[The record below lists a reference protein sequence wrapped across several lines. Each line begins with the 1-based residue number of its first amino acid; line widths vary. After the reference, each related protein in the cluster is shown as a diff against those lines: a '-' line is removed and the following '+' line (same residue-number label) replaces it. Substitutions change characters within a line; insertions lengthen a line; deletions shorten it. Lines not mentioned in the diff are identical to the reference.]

1 MLEQKIKEE
10 LGELL
15 VKKEYIT
22 RKQLEK
28 ALKKAE
34 EENKELDKAIVELG
48 YITEKEIYQIL
59 AEDLGFEFVD
69 LSEIELK
76 PDLAQFLPDNIAKRY
91 NAVPI
96 KFNGEKLVVAMVDP
110 LDTNAVDDIML
121 MTGLDVE
128 TVMATE
134 SDIRRAIN
142 RIYGSAEIAEADDI
156 SASIAEINIGEL
168 SNLEIG
174 ELDEEEIS
182 VDKLK
187 EMVDEAPIVK
197 LVNQI
202 IFHAISDKASDI
214 HIEPWP
220 KEVVVRYRMD
230 GILHE
235 IMRIPKHL
243 LAPMVSRI
251 KIMSALDIAER
262 RKPQDGKIHLK
273 YEGRDFDLRVST
285 IPTVNGEKVVMRILD
300 KSSVMLGLDRLGF
313 MPDIRE
319 KLEWLIAKPYGMI
332 LVTGPTGSGKSTTL
346 YACLN
351 KLNQGTVNIST
362 VEDPVEYQIQGI
374 NQVQVNPKAGVTFA
388 SALRAFL
395 RQDPDIIMVGEIR
408 DHETAQIAVEAAL
421 TGHLVLSTLHTNDAP
436 SAATR
441 LIEMGIEPFLV
452 SSAVVGVLAQR
463 LARTIC
469 SACKEPYVPP
479 KEALKD
485 IGLAYTEEEI
495 VFYKGRGCEVCKG
508 SGYKGRTGIHE
519 LLIISD
525 RAREV
530 ILRRGSANEIKRAVL
545 EEGFKTLQD
554 DAIRKVLE
562 GIITVEE
569 ALRVVFMG
577 NA

>member
-1 MLEQKIKEE
+1 MIGEKMKDE
-10 LGELL
+10 LADILL
-15 VKKEYIT
+15 KREYIT
-22 RKQLEK
+22 KKQLEK
-28 ALKKAE
+28 ALKKSE
-34 EENKELDKAIVELG
+34 EEGKELDKALIELG
-48 YITEKEIYQIL
+48 FITEKELCQTL
-59 AEDLGFEFVD
+59 AEELGFNFID
-69 LSEIELK
+69 LSELELK
-76 PDLAQFLPDNIAKRY
+76 PELSQLLPDNLAKRY
-91 NAVPI
+91 NVVPV
-96 KFNGEKLVVAMVDP
+96 KFENDKLVVAMIDP

-121 MTGLDVE
+121 MTGFEVE
-128 TVMATE
+128 TLMATE
-134 SDIRRAIN
+134 TDIRRAIN
-142 RIYGSAEIAEADDI
+142 RIYGTGEITEADDL
-156 SASIAEINIGEL
+156 SASLAEVNIG
-168 SNLEIG
+168 NLENLEFG
-174 ELDEEEIS
+174 ALEEEELS

-187 EMVDEAPIVK
+187 EMGDEAPIVK

-214 HIEPWP
+214 HIEAWP

-230 GILHE
+230 GILQE

-251 KIMSALDIAER
+251 KIMSSLDIAER

-319 KLEWLIAKPYGMI
+319 RLEWLIAKPYGMI

-388 SALRAFL
+388 AALRAFL

-452 SSAVVGVLAQR
+452 ASAVVGVLAQR

-495 VFYKGRGCEVCKG
+495 VFYRGRGCEVCKG
-508 SGYKGRTGIHE
+508 TGYKGRTGIHE

-525 RAREV
+525 KAREV

-562 GIITVEE
+562 GVLTVEE

>member
-34 EENKELDKAIVELG
+34 EENKELDKAIFELG

-351 KLNQGTVNIST
+351 KLNQGNVNIST

>member
-10 LGELL
+10 LGEML
-15 VKKEYIT
+15 VKREFIT
-22 RKQLEK
+22 RKQLER
-28 ALKKAE
+28 AQKKAE
-34 EENKELDKAIVELG
+34 EENKELDKAIIELG
-48 YITEKEIYQIL
+48 FISEKEVYQIL
-59 AEDLGFEFVD
+59 AEDLGFEFLD
-69 LSEIELK
+69 LSEFELK
-76 PDLAQFLPDNIAKRY
+76 PELSQFLPDNIAKRY
-91 NAVPI
+91 NAVPV
-96 KFNGEKLVVAMVDP
+96 KFDGEKLVVAMIDP

-121 MTGLDVE
+121 MTGLEVE

-134 SDIRRAIN
+134 TDIRRAIN
-142 RIYGSAEIAEADDI
+142 RIYGSAEIAEADDL
-156 SASIAEINIGEL
+156 SSSIAEVNIGEL

-174 ELDEEEIS
+174 ELEEEEIS

-319 KLEWLIAKPYGMI
+319 RLEWLIAKPYGMI

-519 LLIISD
+519 LLIMSD
-525 RAREV
+525 AAREV

-562 GIITVEE
+562 GIISVEE

>member
-1 MLEQKIKEE
+1 MLDQKIKKD
-10 LGELL
+10 LPDLL
-15 VKKEYIT
+15 IKKEFLT
-22 RKQLEK
+22 KRQLEK
-28 ALKKAE
+28 ALQKAE
-34 EENKELDKAIVELG
+34 EEGKELDKVLVELG
-48 YITEKEIYQIL
+48 YLTEKEIYQVL
-59 AEDLGFEFVD
+59 AEELGFDFID
-69 LSEIELK
+69 LSTLEINHELTK
-76 PDLAQFLPDNIAKRY
+76 FLPDNLARRY
-91 NAVPI
+91 NVVPVKI
-96 KFNGEKLVVAMVDP
+96 EGDKLYIAMVDP
-110 LDTNAVDDIML
+110 LDVNTVDDILL
-121 MTGLDVE
+121 MTGLQVE
-128 TVMATE
+128 TMMATE
-134 SDIRRAIN
+134 SDIKKYIN
-142 RIYGSAEIAEADDI
+142 KLYGSTEIAEADEI
-156 SASIAEINIGEL
+156 ESAIKEINVEDF
-168 SNLEIG
+168 SNLELG
-174 ELDEEEIS
+174 ELEEEDIS
-182 VDKLK
+182 VDKLR

-202 IFHAISDKASDI
+202 IFHAISDRASDI

-235 IMRIPKHL
+235 IMRVPKHL

-300 KSSVMLGLDRLGF
+300 KSSVQLGLDRLGF
-313 MPDIRE
+313 MPDIKE
-319 KLEWLIAKPYGMI
+319 KLEWLVSKPYGML

-351 KLNQGTVNIST
+351 KLNNGSVNIST

-421 TGHLVLSTLHTNDAP
+421 TGHFVLSTLHTNDAP

-452 SSAVVGVLAQR
+452 ASAVVGVLAQR

-469 SACKEPYVPP
+469 SNCKEPYVPP

-495 VFYKGRGCEVCKG
+495 VFYKGRGCDVCKG

-519 LLIISD
+519 LLIVTD
-525 RAREV
+525 KVREV
-530 ILRRGSANEIKRAVL
+530 ILRRGSSNEIKRAAL
-545 EEGFKTLQD
+545 EDGFKTLQD
-554 DAIRKVLE
+554 DAIRKVIA

-569 ALRVVFMG
+569 ALRVVYMG

>member
-1 MLEQKIKEE
+1 MLDQKIKEE
-10 LGELL
+10 LGEILI
-15 VKKEYIT
+15 KKEYIT
-22 RKQLEK
+22 RKQLER

-34 EENKELDKAIVELG
+34 EENKELDKTIVELG
-48 YITEKEIYQIL
+48 YISEKEIYQIL
-59 AEDLGFEFVD
+59 AEELGFEFVD
-69 LSEIELK
+69 LSEVELK
-76 PDLAQFLPDNIAKRY
+76 SELAQFLPDNLAKRY

-96 KFNGEKLVVAMVDP
+96 KLEGDKLVVALLDP

-121 MTGLDVE
+121 MTGLQVE

-134 SDIRRAIN
+134 SDIKRAIN
-142 RIYGSAEIAEADDI
+142 RVYGTAEIAEADDI
-156 SASIAEINIGEL
+156 SSSIAEINLNELSGLELGEL
-168 SNLEIG
+168 
-174 ELDEEEIS
+174 EEEDIS

-230 GILHE
+230 GILQE

-452 SSAVVGVLAQR
+452 ASAVVGVLAQR

-469 SACKEPYVPP
+469 SVCKEPYVPP
-479 KEALKD
+479 REALKD

-508 SGYKGRTGIHE
+508 TGYKGRTGIHE

-525 RAREV
+525 AAREV

-562 GIITVEE
+562 GIISVEE

>member
-34 EENKELDKAIVELG
+34 EENKELDKAILELG

-69 LSEIELK
+69 LSERELK

-168 SNLEIG
+168 SNLELG

>member
-10 LGELL
+10 LGEML
-15 VKKEYIT
+15 VKREFIT
-22 RKQLEK
+22 RKQLER
-28 ALKKAE
+28 AQKKAE
-34 EENKELDKAIVELG
+34 EENKELDKAIIELG
-48 YITEKEIYQIL
+48 FISEKEVYQIL
-59 AEDLGFEFVD
+59 AEDLGFEFFD
-69 LSEIELK
+69 LSDFELK
-76 PDLAQFLPDNIAKRY
+76 PELSQFLPDNIAKRY
-91 NAVPI
+91 NAVPV
-96 KFNGEKLVVAMVDP
+96 KFDGEKLVVAMIDP

-121 MTGLDVE
+121 MTGLEIE
-128 TVMATE
+128 TVMSTE
-134 SDIRRAIN
+134 TDVRRAIN
-142 RIYGSAEIAEADDI
+142 RIYGSAEIAEADDLG
-156 SASIAEINIGEL
+156 SSIAEINISEL

-174 ELDEEEIS
+174 ELEEEEIS

-251 KIMSALDIAER
+251 KIMSSLDIAER

-319 KLEWLIAKPYGMI
+319 RLEWLIAKPYGMI

-351 KLNQGTVNIST
+351 
-362 VEDPVEYQIQGI
+362 
-374 NQVQVNPKAGVTFA
+374 
-388 SALRAFL
+388 
-395 RQDPDIIMVGEIR
+395 
-408 DHETAQIAVEAAL
+408 
-421 TGHLVLSTLHTNDAP
+421 
-436 SAATR
+436 
-441 LIEMGIEPFLV
+441 
-452 SSAVVGVLAQR
+452 
-463 LARTIC
+463 
-469 SACKEPYVPP
+469 
-479 KEALKD
+479 
-485 IGLAYTEEEI
+485 
-495 VFYKGRGCEVCKG
+495 
-508 SGYKGRTGIHE
+508 
-519 LLIISD
+519 
-525 RAREV
+525 
-530 ILRRGSANEIKRAVL
+530 
-545 EEGFKTLQD
+545 
-554 DAIRKVLE
+554 
-562 GIITVEE
+562 
-569 ALRVVFMG
+569 
-577 NA
+577 

>member
-1 MLEQKIKEE
+1 
-10 LGELL
+10 
-15 VKKEYIT
+15 
-22 RKQLEK
+22 
-28 ALKKAE
+28 
-34 EENKELDKAIVELG
+34 
-48 YITEKEIYQIL
+48 
-59 AEDLGFEFVD
+59 
-69 LSEIELK
+69 
-76 PDLAQFLPDNIAKRY
+76 
-91 NAVPI
+91 
-96 KFNGEKLVVAMVDP
+96 
-110 LDTNAVDDIML
+110 
-121 MTGLDVE
+121 
-128 TVMATE
+128 
-134 SDIRRAIN
+134 
-142 RIYGSAEIAEADDI
+142 
-156 SASIAEINIGEL
+156 
-168 SNLEIG
+168 
-174 ELDEEEIS
+174 
-182 VDKLK
+182 
-187 EMVDEAPIVK
+187 VDEAPIVK

-235 IMRIPKHL
+235 IMRIPKHI

-273 YEGRDFDLRVST
+273 YEGREFDLRVST

-319 KLEWLIAKPYGMI
+319 KLEWLISKPYGMI

-452 SSAVVGVLAQR
+452 ASAVVGVLAQR

-469 SACKEPYVPP
+469 PACKEPYVPP

-525 RAREV
+525 AAREV

-554 DAIRKVLE
+554 DALRKVLE

>member
-1 MLEQKIKEE
+1 MLDQKIKKD
-10 LGELL
+10 LPELL
-15 VKKEYIT
+15 IKKEYLT
-22 RKQLEK
+22 KRQLEK
-28 ALKKAE
+28 ALQKAE
-34 EENKELDKAIVELG
+34 ENGKELDKVLVELG
-48 YITEKEIYQIL
+48 YITEKEIFQLL
-59 AEDLGFEFVD
+59 AEELGFEFVD
-69 LSEIELK
+69 LSTLEINHELTK
-76 PDLAQFLPDNIAKRY
+76 FLPDNLARRY
-91 NAVPI
+91 NVVPVRI
-96 KFNGEKLVVAMVDP
+96 EGDKLYIAMVDP
-110 LDTNAVDDIML
+110 LDVNTVDDILL
-121 MTGLDVE
+121 MTGLQVE
-128 TVMATE
+128 TMMATE
-134 SDIRRAIN
+134 SDIKKYIN
-142 RIYGSAEIAEADDI
+142 KLYGSTEIAEADEIESAIKEINVEDFANLELGELEEEDI
-156 SASIAEINIGEL
+156 SI
-168 SNLEIG
+168 
-174 ELDEEEIS
+174 
-182 VDKLK
+182 DKLR

-235 IMRIPKHL
+235 IMRVPKHL

-300 KSSVMLGLDRLGF
+300 KSSVQLGLDRLGF
-313 MPDIRE
+313 MPDIKE
-319 KLEWLIAKPYGMI
+319 KLEWLVSKPYGML

-351 KLNQGTVNIST
+351 KLNNGSVNIST

-452 SSAVVGVLAQR
+452 ASAVVGVLAQR

-469 SACKEPYVPP
+469 SNCKEPYVPP

-495 VFYKGRGCEVCKG
+495 VFYKGRGCDVCKG

-519 LLIISD
+519 LLIVTD
-525 RAREV
+525 RVREV
-530 ILRRGSANEIKRAVL
+530 ILRRGSSNEIKRAAL
-545 EEGFKTLQD
+545 EDGFKTLQD
-554 DAIRKVLE
+554 DAIRKVIA

-569 ALRVVFMG
+569 ALRVVYMG

>member
-1 MLEQKIKEE
+1 MLDQKIKKD
-10 LGELL
+10 LPELL
-15 VKKEYIT
+15 IKKEYLT
-22 RKQLEK
+22 KRQLEK
-28 ALKKAE
+28 ALQKAE
-34 EENKELDKAIVELG
+34 EDGKELDKVLVELG
-48 YITEKEIYQIL
+48 YLTEKEIFQLL
-59 AEDLGFEFVD
+59 AEQLGFEFLD
-69 LSEIELK
+69 LSTLQINTELTK
-76 PDLAQFLPDNIAKRY
+76 FLPDNLARRY
-91 NAVPI
+91 NVVPVKI
-96 KFNGEKLVVAMVDP
+96 EGDKLYIAMVDP
-110 LDTNAVDDIML
+110 LDVNTVDDILL
-121 MTGLDVE
+121 MTGLQVE
-128 TVMATE
+128 TMMATE
-134 SDIRRAIN
+134 SDIKKYIN
-142 RIYGSAEIAEADDI
+142 KLYGSTEIAEADEIESAIKEIKAEDFANLELGELEEEDI
-156 SASIAEINIGEL
+156 SE
-168 SNLEIG
+168 
-174 ELDEEEIS
+174 
-182 VDKLK
+182 DKLR
-187 EMVDEAPIVK
+187 EMGDEAPIVK

-202 IFHAISDKASDI
+202 IFHAISDRASDI

-235 IMRIPKHL
+235 IMRVPKHL

-300 KSSVMLGLDRLGF
+300 KSSVQLGLDRLGF
-313 MPDIRE
+313 MPDIKE
-319 KLEWLIAKPYGMI
+319 KLEWLVSKPYGML

-351 KLNQGTVNIST
+351 KLNNGSVNIST

-421 TGHLVLSTLHTNDAP
+421 TGHFVLSTLHTNDAA

-452 SSAVVGVLAQR
+452 ASAVVGVLAQR

-469 SACKEPYVPP
+469 SNCKEPYVPP

-495 VFYKGRGCEVCKG
+495 VFYKGRGCDVCKG

-519 LLIISD
+519 LLIVTD
-525 RAREV
+525 KVREV
-530 ILRRGSANEIKRAVL
+530 ILRRGSSNEIKRAAL
-545 EEGFKTLQD
+545 EDGFKTLQD
-554 DAIRKVLE
+554 DAIRKVIA
-562 GIITVEE
+562 GIVTVEE
-569 ALRVVFMG
+569 ALRVVYMG

>member
-1 MLEQKIKEE
+1 MLDQKIKKD
-10 LGELL
+10 LPDLL
-15 VKKEYIT
+15 IKKEYLT
-22 RKQLEK
+22 KRQLEK
-28 ALKKAE
+28 VLQKAE
-34 EENKELDKAIVELG
+34 EEGKELDKVLVELG
-48 YITEKEIYQIL
+48 YLTEKEIFQLL
-59 AEDLGFEFVD
+59 AEELGFEFVD
-69 LSEIELK
+69 LSTLEINHELTK
-76 PDLAQFLPDNIAKRY
+76 FLPDNLARRY
-91 NAVPI
+91 NVVPVKI
-96 KFNGEKLVVAMVDP
+96 EGDKLYIAMVDP
-110 LDTNAVDDIML
+110 LDVNTVDDILL
-121 MTGLDVE
+121 MTGLQVE
-128 TVMATE
+128 TMMATE
-134 SDIRRAIN
+134 SDIKKYIN
-142 RIYGSAEIAEADDI
+142 KLYGSTEIAEADEI
-156 SASIAEINIGEL
+156 ESAIKEINVEDFA
-168 SNLEIG
+168 NLEIG
-174 ELDEEEIS
+174 DLEEEDIS
-182 VDKLK
+182 VDKLR

-202 IFHAISDKASDI
+202 IFHAISDRASDI

-235 IMRIPKHL
+235 IMRVPKHL

-300 KSSVMLGLDRLGF
+300 KSSVQLGLDRLGF
-313 MPDIRE
+313 MPDIKE
-319 KLEWLIAKPYGMI
+319 KLEWLISKPYGML

-351 KLNQGTVNIST
+351 KLNNGTVNIST

-421 TGHLVLSTLHTNDAP
+421 TGHFVLSTLHTNDAP

-452 SSAVVGVLAQR
+452 ASAVIGVLAQR

-469 SACKEPYVPP
+469 SNCKEPYVPP

-495 VFYKGRGCEVCKG
+495 VFYKGRGCDVCKG
-508 SGYKGRTGIHE
+508 TGYKGRTGIHE
-519 LLIISD
+519 LLIVTD
-525 RAREV
+525 KVREV
-530 ILRRGSANEIKRAVL
+530 ILRRGSSNEIKRAAL
-545 EEGFKTLQD
+545 EDGFKTLQD
-554 DAIRKVLE
+554 DAIRKVIA

-569 ALRVVFMG
+569 ALRVVYMG
-577 NA
+577 NT

>member
-1 MLEQKIKEE
+1 MLEQKIKDE
-10 LGELL
+10 LGDILIR
-15 VKKEYIT
+15 KEYIT
-22 RKQLEK
+22 KKQLEK
-28 ALKKAE
+28 AQKKAE
-34 EENKELDKAIVELG
+34 EENKELDKVLIELG
-48 YITEKEIYQIL
+48 YITEKELYTIL
-59 AEDLGFEFVD
+59 AEELGFEFMD
-69 LSEIELK
+69 LSEIEIKHELS
-76 PDLAQFLPDNIAKRY
+76 QFLPDNLAKRY
-91 NAVPI
+91 NAVPV
-96 KFNGEKLVVAMVDP
+96 KFDGEKLVVAMVDP
-110 LDTNAVDDIML
+110 LDTTAVDDIML
-121 MTGLDVE
+121 LTGLEIE

-134 SDIRRAIN
+134 SDIKKAIN
-142 RIYGSAEIAEADDI
+142 KLYGSTEIAEADEL
-156 SASIAEINIGEL
+156 SASIAEVDLKELSSLEFGEL
-168 SNLEIG
+168 E
-174 ELDEEEIS
+174 EEEIS

-202 IFHAISDKASDI
+202 IFHAISDRASDI

-235 IMRIPKHL
+235 VMRIPKHI

-262 RKPQDGKIHLK
+262 RKPQDGKIHLR
-273 YEGRDFDLRVST
+273 YEGREFDLRVST

-452 SSAVVGVLAQR
+452 ASAVVGVLAQR

-495 VFYKGRGCEVCKG
+495 VFYKGRGCDVCKG
-508 SGYKGRTGIHE
+508 TGYKGRTGIHE
-519 LLIISD
+519 LLIVSD
-525 RAREV
+525 RVREV
-530 ILRRGSANEIKRAVL
+530 ILRRGSAAEIKRAAL

>member
-1 MLEQKIKEE
+1 MLDQKIKEE
-10 LGELL
+10 LGEILI
-15 VKKEYIT
+15 KKEYIT
-22 RKQLEK
+22 RKQLER

-48 YITEKEIYQIL
+48 YISEKEIYQIL
-59 AEDLGFEFVD
+59 AEELGFEFVD

-76 PDLAQFLPDNIAKRY
+76 SELAQFLPDNLAKRY

-96 KFNGEKLVVAMVDP
+96 KLEGDKLVVALLDP

-121 MTGLDVE
+121 MTGLQVE

-134 SDIRRAIN
+134 SDIKRAIN
-142 RIYGSAEIAEADDI
+142 KVYGTAEIAEADDI
-156 SASIAEINIGEL
+156 SSSIAEINLNELSGLELGEL
-168 SNLEIG
+168 
-174 ELDEEEIS
+174 EEEDIS

-230 GILHE
+230 GILQE

-452 SSAVVGVLAQR
+452 ASAVVGVLAQR

-469 SACKEPYVPP
+469 SVCKEPYVPP
-479 KEALKD
+479 REALKD

-508 SGYKGRTGIHE
+508 TGYKGRTGIHE

-525 RAREV
+525 AAREV

-562 GIITVEE
+562 GIISVEE

>member
-1 MLEQKIKEE
+1 MLDQKIKEE
-10 LGELL
+10 LGEILI
-15 VKKEYIT
+15 KKEYIT
-22 RKQLEK
+22 RKQLER

-34 EENKELDKAIVELG
+34 EENKELDKTIVELG
-48 YITEKEIYQIL
+48 YISEKEIYQIL
-59 AEDLGFEFVD
+59 AEELGFEFVD

-76 PDLAQFLPDNIAKRY
+76 SELAQFLPDNLAKRY

-96 KFNGEKLVVAMVDP
+96 KLEGDKLVVALLDP

-121 MTGLDVE
+121 MTGLQVE

-134 SDIRRAIN
+134 SDIKRAIN
-142 RIYGSAEIAEADDI
+142 RVYGTAEIAEADDI
-156 SASIAEINIGEL
+156 SSSIAEINLNELSGLELGEL
-168 SNLEIG
+168 
-174 ELDEEEIS
+174 EEEDIS

-230 GILHE
+230 GILQE

-452 SSAVVGVLAQR
+452 ASAVVGVLAQR

-469 SACKEPYVPP
+469 SVCKEPYVPP
-479 KEALKD
+479 REALKD

-508 SGYKGRTGIHE
+508 TGYKGRTGIHE

-525 RAREV
+525 AAREV

-562 GIITVEE
+562 GIISVEE

>member
-1 MLEQKIKEE
+1 MIEQRMKDE
-10 LGELL
+10 LAEILI
-15 VKKEYIT
+15 KKEFLT
-22 RKQLEK
+22 KKQLEK
-28 ALKKAE
+28 AQKKAE
-34 EENKELDKAIVELG
+34 EENKELDKVLVELG
-48 YITEKEIYQIL
+48 YITEKELYTVL
-59 AEDLGFEFVD
+59 AEELGFEFLD
-69 LSEIELK
+69 LSEVELK
-76 PDLAQFLPDNIAKRY
+76 TELSQFLPDNIAKRY
-91 NAVPI
+91 NAVPV
-96 KFNGEKLVVAMVDP
+96 KLDGEKLVVAMTDP

-121 MTGLDVE
+121 LTGMEIE

-134 SDIRRAIN
+134 SDIRKAIN
-142 RIYGSAEIAEADDI
+142 RLYGSTEIAEADEL
-156 SASIAEINIGEL
+156 SASIAEVKLDEL
-168 SNLEIG
+168 SSVEFGDLE
-174 ELDEEEIS
+174 EEEIS

-235 IMRIPKHL
+235 IMRIPKHI

-273 YEGRDFDLRVST
+273 YEGREFDLRVST

-319 KLEWLIAKPYGMI
+319 KLEWLISKPYGMI

-452 SSAVVGVLAQR
+452 ASAVVGVLAQR

-469 SACKEPYVPP
+469 PACKEPYVPP

-508 SGYKGRTGIHE
+508 TGYKGRTGIHE

-525 RAREV
+525 AAREV

-554 DAIRKVLE
+554 DALRKVLE

>member
-34 EENKELDKAIVELG
+34 EENKELDKAILELG

-168 SNLEIG
+168 SNLELG

>member
-1 MLEQKIKEE
+1 MLEQKIREE
-10 LGELL
+10 LGEIL
-15 VKKEYIT
+15 VRKEYIT
-22 RKQLEK
+22 KKQLEK
-28 ALKKAE
+28 AIKKAE

-48 YITEKEIYQIL
+48 YITEKEIYQVL
-59 AEDLGFEFVD
+59 AEELGFEFID
-69 LSEIELK
+69 LSEIELRTE
-76 PDLAQFLPDNIAKRY
+76 LAQFLPDNIAKRY

-96 KFNGEKLVVAMVDP
+96 RFDGEKLVVAMIDP

-121 MTGLDVE
+121 MTGLEIE

-134 SDIRRAIN
+134 TDIRRAIN
-142 RIYGSAEIAEADDI
+142 RIYGSAEIAEADELA
-156 SASIAEINIGEL
+156 SSIAEINIGEL

-174 ELDEEEIS
+174 ELEEEEIS
-182 VDKLK
+182 VDKLR

-202 IFHAISDKASDI
+202 IFHAISDRASDI

-262 RKPQDGKIHLK
+262 RRPQDGKIHLK

-319 KLEWLIAKPYGMI
+319 KLEWLISKPYGMI

-452 SSAVVGVLAQR
+452 ASAVVGVLAQR

-469 SACKEPYVPP
+469 TACKEPYVPP

-508 SGYKGRTGIHE
+508 TGYKGRTGIHE
-519 LLIISD
+519 LLIVSD
-525 RAREV
+525 AAREV

>member
-1 MLEQKIKEE
+1 MLEQKIKDE
-10 LGELL
+10 LAETLL
-15 VKKEYIT
+15 KKELIT

-28 ALKKAE
+28 AQKKAE
-34 EENKELDKAIVELG
+34 EENKELDKVLIELG
-48 YITEKEIYQIL
+48 YITEKELYQAI
-59 AEDLGFEFVD
+59 AEEIGYEFVD

-76 PDLAQFLPDNIAKRY
+76 PELSQFLPDNLAKRY

-96 KFNGEKLVVAMVDP
+96 KFDGEKLVVAMLDP

-121 MTGLDVE
+121 MTGMEIE

-134 SDIRRAIN
+134 SDLRRAIN
-142 RIYGSAEIAEADDI
+142 KVYGTAEIAEAEDI
-156 SASIAEINIGEL
+156 SSSIAEINIGEL
-168 SNLEIG
+168 AGLELG
-174 ELDEEEIS
+174 EAEEEEIS

-235 IMRIPKHL
+235 IMRIPKHI

-285 IPTVNGEKVVMRILD
+285 VPTVNGEKVVMRILD

-319 KLEWLIAKPYGMI
+319 KLEWLISKPYGMI

-388 SALRAFL
+388 AALRAFL

-452 SSAVVGVLAQR
+452 ASAVVGVLAQR

-469 SACKEPYVPP
+469 NACKEPYTPP

-485 IGLAYTEEEI
+485 LGLAYTEEEI
-495 VFYKGRGCEVCKG
+495 VFYKGRGCEACKG
-508 SGYKGRTGIHE
+508 TGYKGRTGIHE

-525 RAREV
+525 KAREV

-562 GIITVEE
+562 GIISVEE

>member
-1 MLEQKIKEE
+1 MLEQKIKQE

-15 VKKEYIT
+15 IRKELLT
-22 RKQLEK
+22 KKQLEK
-28 ALKKAE
+28 AQKKSE
-34 EENKELDKAIVELG
+34 EEGKEFDKCLIELG
-48 YITEKEIYQIL
+48 YIDEKELYSVL

-69 LSEIELK
+69 LSEIEIKHELS
-76 PDLAQFLPDNIAKRY
+76 QFLPDNIAKRY
-91 NAVPI
+91 NAVPVR
-96 KFNGEKLVVAMVDP
+96 FDGDKLVVAMLDP

-121 MTGLDVE
+121 LTGLEIE

-142 RIYGSAEIAEADDI
+142 KLYGSTEIAETDDL
-156 SASIAEINIGEL
+156 SSSIAEIDIGEL

-174 ELDEEEIS
+174 DLEEEELS

-388 SALRAFL
+388 SSLRAFL

-452 SSAVVGVLAQR
+452 ASAVVGVLAQR

-469 SACKEPYVPP
+469 SSCKEPYVPP

-485 IGLAYTEEEI
+485 IGLAYTEEEV

-525 RAREV
+525 KAREV
-530 ILRRGSANEIKRAVL
+530 ILRRGSAAEIKRAAL

>member
-1 MLEQKIKEE
+1 MLDQKIKQD
-10 LGELL
+10 LPSLL
-15 VKKEYIT
+15 LKKEFLT
-22 RKQLEK
+22 KRQLEK

-34 EENKELDKAIVELG
+34 EENKEIDKVLVELG
-48 YITEKEIYQIL
+48 LLTEKEIYQIL
-59 AEDLGFEFVD
+59 AEELGFEFID
-69 LSEIELK
+69 LSNLEINHELTK
-76 PDLAQFLPDNIAKRY
+76 FLPDNLARRY
-91 NAVPI
+91 NVVPI
-96 KFNGEKLVVAMVDP
+96 KIEGDKLYIAMVDP
-110 LDTNAVDDIML
+110 LDVNTVDDIIL
-121 MTGLDVE
+121 MTGLQIE
-128 TVMATE
+128 TMMATE
-134 SDIRRAIN
+134 SDIKKYIN
-142 RIYGSAEIAEADDI
+142 KLYGSTEIAEADEI
-156 SASIAEINIGEL
+156 ESAIKEINVEDFA
-168 SNLEIG
+168 NLELG
-174 ELDEEEIS
+174 DLEEEEIS
-182 VDKLK
+182 VDKLR

-202 IFHAISDKASDI
+202 IFHAISDRASDI

-235 IMRIPKHL
+235 IMRVPKHL

-273 YEGRDFDLRVST
+273 YEGRDLDLRVST

-300 KSSVMLGLDRLGF
+300 KSSVQLGLDRLGF
-313 MPDIRE
+313 MPDIKE
-319 KLEWLIAKPYGMI
+319 KLEWLISKPYGML

-351 KLNQGTVNIST
+351 KLNNGSVNIST

-421 TGHLVLSTLHTNDAP
+421 TGHFVLSTLHTNDAP

-452 SSAVVGVLAQR
+452 ASAVIGVLAQR

-469 SACKEPYVPP
+469 SNCKEPYVPP

-495 VFYKGRGCEVCKG
+495 VFYKGRGCDNCKG
-508 SGYKGRTGIHE
+508 SGYRGRTGIHE
-519 LLIISD
+519 LLIVTD
-525 RAREV
+525 KVREV
-530 ILRRGSANEIKRAVL
+530 ILRRGSSNEIKRAAL
-545 EEGFKTLQD
+545 EDGFKTLQD
-554 DAIRKVLE
+554 DALRKVIA

-569 ALRVVFMG
+569 ALRVVYMG
-577 NA
+577 NT

>member
-76 PDLAQFLPDNIAKRY
+76 PDLAQFLPDNLAKRY

>member
-1 MLEQKIKEE
+1 MIGQKIKDD
-10 LGELL
+10 LPDILL
-15 VKKEYIT
+15 KREYIT
-22 RKQLEK
+22 KKQLEK

-34 EENKELDKAIVELG
+34 EEGKELDKALIELG
-48 YITEKEIYQIL
+48 FITEKELCQTL
-59 AEDLGFEFVD
+59 AEELGFNFVD
-69 LSEIELK
+69 LSEVELK
-76 PDLAQFLPDNIAKRY
+76 PELSQLIPDNLAKRY
-91 NAVPI
+91 NVVPI
-96 KFNGEKLVVAMVDP
+96 GFENDKLLVAMIDP

-121 MTGLDVE
+121 MTGFEVE
-128 TVMATE
+128 TLMATE
-134 SDIRRAIN
+134 TDIRRAIN
-142 RIYGSAEIAEADDI
+142 RIYGTGEIAEADDLA
-156 SASIAEINIGEL
+156 SSIAEVDLGK
-168 SNLEIG
+168 LEAFDIAD
-174 ELDEEEIS
+174 LQEEEIS

-187 EMVDEAPIVK
+187 EMGDEAPIVK

-251 KIMSALDIAER
+251 KIMSSLDIAER

-388 SALRAFL
+388 AALRAFL

-452 SSAVVGVLAQR
+452 ASAVVGVLAQR

-495 VFYKGRGCEVCKG
+495 VFYRGRGCEVCKG
-508 SGYKGRTGIHE
+508 TGYKGRTGIHE

-525 RAREV
+525 KAREV

-562 GIITVEE
+562 GILTVEE

>member
-1 MLEQKIKEE
+1 MIEQRMKDE
-10 LGELL
+10 LAEILI
-15 VKKEYIT
+15 KKEFLT
-22 RKQLEK
+22 KKQLEK
-28 ALKKAE
+28 AQKKAE
-34 EENKELDKAIVELG
+34 EENKELDKVLVELG
-48 YITEKEIYQIL
+48 YITEKELYMVL
-59 AEDLGFEFVD
+59 AEELGFEFVD
-69 LSEIELK
+69 LAEL
-76 PDLAQFLPDNIAKRY
+76 DLKLELSQFLPDNIAKRY
-91 NAVPI
+91 NAVPV
-96 KFNGEKLVVAMVDP
+96 KLDGEKLVVAMTDP

-121 MTGLDVE
+121 LTGMEIE

-134 SDIRRAIN
+134 SDIRKAIN
-142 RIYGSAEIAEADDI
+142 KLYGSTEIAEADDL
-156 SASIAEINIGEL
+156 SASIAEVNLNEL
-168 SNLEIG
+168 SSIEIG
-174 ELDEEEIS
+174 DLEEEEIS

-235 IMRIPKHL
+235 IMRIPKHI

-273 YEGRDFDLRVST
+273 YEGREFDLRVST

-319 KLEWLIAKPYGMI
+319 KLEWLISKPYGMI

-374 NQVQVNPKAGVTFA
+374 NQVQVNPKAGVT
-388 SALRAFL
+388 
-395 RQDPDIIMVGEIR
+395 
-408 DHETAQIAVEAAL
+408 
-421 TGHLVLSTLHTNDAP
+421 
-436 SAATR
+436 
-441 LIEMGIEPFLV
+441 
-452 SSAVVGVLAQR
+452 
-463 LARTIC
+463 
-469 SACKEPYVPP
+469 
-479 KEALKD
+479 
-485 IGLAYTEEEI
+485 
-495 VFYKGRGCEVCKG
+495 
-508 SGYKGRTGIHE
+508 
-519 LLIISD
+519 
-525 RAREV
+525 
-530 ILRRGSANEIKRAVL
+530 
-545 EEGFKTLQD
+545 
-554 DAIRKVLE
+554 
-562 GIITVEE
+562 
-569 ALRVVFMG
+569 
-577 NA
+577 